1 MSACVSLPLT
11 ALMALYGPPPLPAQ
25 PEPQKTN
32 SQFGFIVLLEVHST
46 PETDDRAAQHRNTGG
61 GKWDSELPEKLL
73 TQGAGGG
80 GAGGGGVSGPLNTN
94 GGAENNLI
102 PVIFSEE
109 KCVFWGVF
117 LGAFRLSLKKSPLEP

>member
-1 MSACVSLPLT
+1 
-11 ALMALYGPPPLPAQ
+11 MALYGSWRQGPPPAQ

-80 GAGGGGVSGPLNTN
+80 GVGGGGVSGPLNTN

-109 KCVFWGVF
+109 KCVFWGGF
-117 LGAFRLSLKKSPLEP
+117 FRCF